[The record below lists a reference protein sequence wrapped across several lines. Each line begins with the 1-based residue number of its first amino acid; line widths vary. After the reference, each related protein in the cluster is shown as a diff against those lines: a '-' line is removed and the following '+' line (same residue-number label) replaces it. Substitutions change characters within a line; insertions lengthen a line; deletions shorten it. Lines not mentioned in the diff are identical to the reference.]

1 LTVETTAPPRR
12 RSMNSYVK
20 AILAAAIP
28 LIAAVGA
35 WINTGT
41 LNAPEVALAVTGLVT
56 AVLVYFFRN
65 RPSGVLSAMKFIVAA
80 LTPLVSALLQALV
93 TGDFNRAELSTLV
106 VGILTSIMVYLVQNT
121 PDVGQQDAR
130 VADELSPQAA
140 SRSTRSAGVR
150 DRSTG

>member
-1 LTVETTAPPRR
+1 
-12 RSMNSYVK
+12 MNSYVK

-28 LIAAVGA
+28 LIAALGS

-65 RPSGVLSAMKFIVAA
+65 QPSGVLSALKFIVAA

-93 TGDFNRAELSTLV
+93 TGAFNRAELSTLV
-106 VGILTSIMVYLVQNT
+106 VGILTSILVYLVQNT
-121 PDVGQQDAR
+121 PDVGPSVGQAVDAG
-130 VADELSPQAA
+130 SPQATTQDT
-140 SRSTRSAGVR
+140 SSARVG